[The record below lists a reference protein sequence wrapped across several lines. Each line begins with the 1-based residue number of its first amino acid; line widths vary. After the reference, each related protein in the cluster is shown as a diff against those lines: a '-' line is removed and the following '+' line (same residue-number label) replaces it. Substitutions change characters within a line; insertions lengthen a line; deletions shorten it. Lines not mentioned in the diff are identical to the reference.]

1 MRDVDQRGFDNQPKE
16 LLTAAQ
22 ATALL
27 DIKRPTLYAYVSRGL
42 IRSVPGPGSR
52 ARRYLRQDVER
63 LRARHDA
70 RAGHGAVAAGALRW
84 GEAVLSTTISTVTPR
99 GPRYAGF
106 DAVDLVARDVSFER
120 AAELLFTRALP
131 EGPVRWPAATP
142 GLPAALR
149 SALIPEGSAPVPAM
163 LGMVAALQLREP
175 EPRDPAPE
183 TELPRARILVRRLVG
198 ALALARRP
206 QQLTR
211 VLQAPTIAQALAL
224 AFGVAP
230 GPAALA
236 LLDRVLVLSADH
248 ELNSSTFTARVAAS
262 AGANLHACFAAALGT
277 YSGPRHGGAVDRID
291 ALVEEVGRPARAAR
305 VLAERVRRSE
315 AIDGFGHLLYAE
327 AGDPRAPP
335 LLEAAHR
342 LAPRQLAVRTV
353 RAIVDEMEKRGLR
366 PSVDLGVVAAG
377 RALGLAPGESIALF
391 AIGRCAGWIA
401 HVMEQRT
408 QQFLVRPRARYLGN

>member
-42 IRSVPGPGSR
+42 IRSVPGPGAR

-99 GPRYAGF
+99 GPRYAGI
-106 DAVDLVARDVSFER
+106 DAVDLVARGVSFER
-120 AAELLFTRALP
+120 VAELLFSRALP
-131 EGPVRWPAATP
+131 EGPVHWPAATP

-149 SALIPEGSAPVPAM
+149 SALIPPGSAPIPAL

-175 EPRDPAPE
+175 LSLNHSPE
-183 TELPRARILVRRLVG
+183 TELHTARTLIRRLIG

-206 QQLTR
+206 QQLHAALT
-211 VLQAPTIAQALAL
+211 APTTAHALAL
-224 AFGVAP
+224 ALGISP
-230 GPAALA
+230 SPLALA
-236 LLDRVLVLSADH
+236 LIDRVLVLCADH

-262 AGANLHACFAAALGT
+262 SGANLHACFAAALAT

-291 ALVEEVGRPARAAR
+291 ALVEEVGRPARAAT
-305 VLAERVRRSE
+305 VLAERVQRSE
-315 AIDGFGHLLYAE
+315 AVDGFGHLLYAE
-327 AGDPRAPP
+327 AGDPRTPP
-335 LLEAAHR
+335 LLEAARR
-342 LAPRQLAVRTV
+342 LAPREVAVRTV
-353 RAIVDEMEKRGLR
+353 LAIVGEMGRRGLR

-391 AIGRCAGWIA
+391 AIGRCAGWTA
-401 HVMEQRT
+401 HVLEQRT
-408 QQFLVRPRARYLGN
+408 QQFLVRPRAKYLGR